1 MESVYDVIMRRRTVR
16 SFTDQPIEEE
26 KVQKLLDAAIQAP
39 SGGNIQP
46 ISIIR
51 IEKPEGREKMAK
63 LAVNQPWVAKA
74 PLCLLFC
81 IDFHRTGKWA
91 EAEGASY
98 GGEKALM
105 SLLLAYADVFCSAEN
120 AVLCATSLGLG
131 TVYIGMVLAAMT
143 EIRKEFGLPEKV
155 VPVVALCVG
164 YPKKVPSGITK
175 LPRAAMVHSERYE
188 EKSPEELKQL
198 YREKYGELARES
210 PNDALSDRGICGQGR
225 MTNDGVREFF
235 KRTYQEA
242 LELDEQSRPDFTD
255 KVARL
260 MARMEVGNAA
270 QLLFK
275 MRYPEEA
282 MKRMGEKI
290 IASLREAGIDCL

>member
-16 SFTDQPIEEE
+16 SFLDTPVEEE
-26 KVQKLLDAAIQAP
+26 RVQQLLDAAIQAP

-51 IEKPEGREKMAK
+51 IEKPESRDKLAK

-105 SLLLAYADVFCSAEN
+105 SFLLAYADVFCSAEN

-143 EIRKEFGLPEKV
+143 EIRSEFGLPDKV

-164 YPKKVPSGITK
+164 YPKKIPAGITK
-175 LPRAAMVHSERYE
+175 LPKAAMVHSERYE
-188 EKSPEELKQL
+188 EKSPEDLKQL
-198 YREKYGELARES
+198 YREKYGDLTADVKKYFE
-210 PNDALSDRGICGQGR
+210 
-225 MTNDGVREFF
+225 
-235 KRTYQEA
+235 RTYQEA
-242 LELDEQSRPDFTD
+242 LEMDEQSRPGFTD

-275 MRYPEEA
+275 MRYPDEA
-282 MKRMGEKI
+282 MKRMGESI
-290 IASLREAGIDCL
+290 IKSLREAGIECL

>member
-16 SFTDQPIEEE
+16 SFLDQPVEEE

-105 SLLLAYADVFCSAEN
+105 SFLLAYADVFCSAEN

-143 EIRKEFGLPEKV
+143 DIRQEFGLPDKV

-164 YPKKVPSGITK
+164 YPKKVPAGITK
-175 LPRAAMVHSERYE
+175 LSRAAMVHSERYE
-188 EKSPEELKQL
+188 EKSAEELKQL
-198 YREKYGELARES
+198 YCQKYGDLTGDVKS
-210 PNDALSDRGICGQGR
+210 Y
-225 MTNDGVREFF
+225 F

-242 LELDEQSRPDFTD
+242 LEMDEQARPDFTD

>member
-1 MESVYDVIMRRRTVR
+1 LTSSAPLPLAMPESVYDVIMRRRSVR
-16 SFTDQPIEEE
+16 SFLDTPVEDE
-26 KVQKLLDAAIQAP
+26 KIQRLLEAAIQAP

-91 EAEGASY
+91 ESEGASY

-105 SLLLAYADVFCSAEN
+105 SFLLAYADVFCSAEN

-143 EIRKEFGLPEKV
+143 EIRKEFGLPDKV

-164 YPKKVPSGITK
+164 YPKKVPTGITK
-175 LPRAAMVHSERYE
+175 LSRAAMVHSERYE
-188 EKSPEELKQL
+188 EKSAEELKQL
-198 YREKYGELARES
+198 YREKYGDLTADVKS
-210 PNDALSDRGICGQGR
+210 Y
-225 MTNDGVREFF
+225 F

-242 LELDEQSRPDFTD
+242 LEMDEQARPDFTD
-255 KVARL
+255 KVARI

-282 MKRMGEKI
+282 MKRMGDKI
-290 IASLREAGIDCL
+290 ISSLREAGIDCL

>member
-16 SFTDQPIEEE
+16 SFLDQPVEEE
-26 KVQKLLDAAIQAP
+26 KVVKLLDAAIQAP

-51 IEKPEGREKMAK
+51 IEKPEGRDKMAK

-91 EAEGASY
+91 EAESASY

-105 SLLLAYADVFCSAEN
+105 SFLLAYADVFCSAEN

-131 TVYIGMVLAAMT
+131 AVYIGMVLAAMT
-143 EIRKEFGLPEKV
+143 EIRREFGLPDKV

-164 YPKKVPSGITK
+164 YPKKVPAGITK
-175 LPRAAMVHSERYE
+175 LPRAALVHSERYE
-188 EKSPEELKQL
+188 EKSPDELKQL
-198 YREKYGELARES
+198 YREKYGELTTDVKS
-210 PNDALSDRGICGQGR
+210 Y
-225 MTNDGVREFF
+225 F
-235 KRTYQEA
+235 KRAYQEA
-242 LELDEQSRPDFTD
+242 LEMDEQSRPDFTD
-255 KVARL
+255 KVARI

-275 MRYPEEA
+275 MRYPEDA

-290 IASLREAGIDCL
+290 VASLREAGINCL

>member
-16 SFTDQPIEEE
+16 SFTDQQVEEE
-26 KVQKLLDAAIQAP
+26 NVLKLLDAAIQAP

-46 ISIIR
+46 VSIIR

-120 AVLCATSLGLG
+120 VVICATSLGLG
-131 TVYIGMVLAAMT
+131 SVYIGMVLAAMT
-143 EIRKEFGLPEKV
+143 EIRKEFGLPDKV

-164 YPKKVPSGITK
+164 YPKKVPAGITK
-175 LPRAAMVHSERYE
+175 LSRAAMVHSERYE
-188 EKSPEELKQL
+188 EKSSEELRQF
-198 YREKYGELARES
+198 YRDKYG
-210 PNDALSDRGICGQGR
+210 D
-225 MTNDGVREFF
+225 MTTDVRTYF

-242 LELDEQSRPDFTD
+242 LEMEEQARPDFTD

-282 MKRMGEKI
+282 MKRMGDKI

>member
-1 MESVYDVIMRRRTVR
+1 MESVYDVIMRRRSVR
-16 SFTDQPIEEE
+16 SFLDQPVEEE
-26 KVQKLLDAAIQAP
+26 KILKLLDAAIQAP

-51 IEKPEGREKMAK
+51 IEKPESREKLAK

-105 SLLLAYADVFCSAEN
+105 SFLLAYADIFCSAEN

-143 EIRKEFGLPEKV
+143 EIRKEFGLPDKV

-164 YPKKVPSGITK
+164 YPKKVPTGITK
-175 LPRAAMVHSERYE
+175 LSRAAVVHSERYE

-198 YREKYGELARES
+198 YREKYGDLAKES
-210 PNDALSDRGICGQGR
+210 PNAKVQTTHCQTGASV
-225 MTNDGVREFF
+225 TNEGVRQFF
-235 KRTYQEA
+235 RRTYQEA

-282 MKRMGEKI
+282 MKRMGDKI
-290 IASLREAGIDCL
+290 IASLREAGIECL

>member
-1 MESVYDVIMRRRTVR
+1 MESVYDVIIRRRTVR
-16 SFTDQPIEEE
+16 SFTDQPVEEE

-51 IEKPEGREKMAK
+51 IEKPEGRDKMAK

-105 SLLLAYADVFCSAEN
+105 SFLLAYADVFCSAEN
-120 AVLCATSLGLG
+120 AVLCATSMGLG

-143 EIRKEFGLPEKV
+143 EIRREFGLPDKV

-164 YPKKVPSGITK
+164 YPKKVPTGITK
-175 LPRAAMVHSERYE
+175 LPRAAMVHSERYG
-188 EKSPEELKQL
+188 EKSPEELKKL
-198 YREKYGELARES
+198 YREKYGDLAKGS
-210 PNDALSDRGICGQGR
+210 PNAEVQTTKED
-225 MTNDGVREFF
+225 VRQFF

-242 LELDEQSRPDFTD
+242 LELSEQTRPDFTD

-282 MKRMGEKI
+282 MKRMGDKI

>member
-16 SFTDQPIEEE
+16 SFTDQPIEDE

-39 SGGNIQP
+39 SGGNIQA

-51 IEKPEGREKMAK
+51 IEKQEGREKMAK

-81 IDFHRTGKWA
+81 IDFHRTGIWA
-91 EAEGASY
+91 EAEGVSY
-98 GGEKALM
+98 GGEKTLM
-105 SLLLAYADVFCSAEN
+105 SFLLAYADVFCSTEN

-143 EIRKEFGLPEKV
+143 EIRKEFGLPDKV
-155 VPVVALCVG
+155 VPVVALGVG
-164 YPKKVPSGITK
+164 YPKKVPTGITK
-175 LPRAAMVHSERYE
+175 LPRVAIVHSERYE
-188 EKSPEELKQL
+188 EKSPEDLKQL
-198 YREKYGELARES
+198 YREKYGDLTADVKS
-210 PNDALSDRGICGQGR
+210 Y
-225 MTNDGVREFF
+225 F

-242 LELDEQSRPDFTD
+242 LEMDEQARPDFTD
-255 KVARL
+255 KIARL

-282 MKRMGEKI
+282 MRRMGEKI
-290 IASLREAGIDCL
+290 VASLREAGIDCL

>member
-1 MESVYDVIMRRRTVR
+1 MYDVIMRRRTVR
-16 SFTDQPIEEE
+16 SFTDQPVEEE
-26 KVQKLLDAAIQAP
+26 KVRKLLDAAIQAP

-51 IEKPEGREKMAK
+51 IEKSEGRAKIAK

-81 IDFHRTGKWA
+81 IDFARTGKWA

-105 SLLLAYADVFCSAEN
+105 SFLLAYADVFCSAEN

-131 TVYIGMVLAAMT
+131 TVYIGMVLTAMT
-143 EIRKEFGLPEKV
+143 EIRREFGLPGKV

-164 YPKKVPSGITK
+164 YPKKVPTDIPK
-175 LPRAAMVHSERYE
+175 LSHAAMVHSERYE
-188 EKSPEELKQL
+188 EKSPEELKRL
-198 YREKYGELARES
+198 YRDKYGDLTADVKS
-210 PNDALSDRGICGQGR
+210 Y
-225 MTNDGVREFF
+225 F

-255 KVARL
+255 KIARL

-282 MKRMGEKI
+282 MKRMGDKI
-290 IASLREAGIDCL
+290 IASLREAGIECL

>member
-16 SFTDQPIEEE
+16 SFLDAPVEEE
-26 KVQKLLDAAIQAP
+26 KVQQLLEAAIQAP

-51 IEKPEGREKMAK
+51 IEKPEGRDKLAK

-91 EAEGASY
+91 QAEGASF

-105 SLLLAYADVFCSAEN
+105 SFLLAYADVFCSAEN

-143 EIRKEFGLPEKV
+143 EIRKEFGLPDKV

-164 YPKKVPSGITK
+164 YPKKIPAGITK
-175 LPRAAMVHSERYE
+175 LPKAAMVHSERYE
-188 EKSPEELKQL
+188 EKSPEELKQF
-198 YREKYGELARES
+198 YREKYGDLTADVKKYFE
-210 PNDALSDRGICGQGR
+210 
-225 MTNDGVREFF
+225 
-235 KRTYQEA
+235 RTYQEA
-242 LELDEQSRPDFTD
+242 LELDEQSRPDFTA
-255 KVARL
+255 KIARL
-260 MARMEVGNAA
+260 MARTEVGNAA

-275 MRYPEEA
+275 MRYPDEA
-282 MKRMGEKI
+282 MKRMGESI
-290 IASLREAGIDCL
+290 IKSLREAGIECL

>member
-1 MESVYDVIMRRRTVR
+1 MPESVYDVIMRRRTVR
-16 SFTDQPIEEE
+16 SFLDTPVEEE
-26 KVQKLLDAAIQAP
+26 KVQQLLDAAIQAP

-51 IEKPEGREKMAK
+51 IEKPESRDKLAK

-91 EAEGASY
+91 QAESASY

-105 SLLLAYADVFCSAEN
+105 SFLLAYADVFCSAEN
-120 AVLCATSLGLG
+120 VVLCATSLGLG

-143 EIRKEFGLPEKV
+143 EIRSEFGLPEGV
-155 VPVVALCVG
+155 VPIVALCVG
-164 YPKKVPSGITK
+164 YPKKIPAGITK
-175 LPRAAMVHSERYE
+175 LSKAAMVHSERYE

-198 YREKYGELARES
+198 YREKYGDLTADVKKYFE
-210 PNDALSDRGICGQGR
+210 
-225 MTNDGVREFF
+225 
-235 KRTYQEA
+235 RTYQEA
-242 LELDEQSRPDFTD
+242 LELEEQSRPEFTS

-275 MRYPEEA
+275 MRYPDEA
-282 MKRMGEKI
+282 MKRMGESI
-290 IASLREAGIDCL
+290 IKSLREAGVECL

>member
-16 SFTDQPIEEE
+16 SFLDTPVEEE
-26 KVQKLLDAAIQAP
+26 MVQRLLDVAIQAP

-46 ISIIR
+46 ISVIR

-63 LAVNQPWVAKA
+63 LAVNQPWVARA

-105 SLLLAYADVFCSAEN
+105 SFLLAYADVFCSAEN

-143 EIRKEFGLPEKV
+143 EIRREFGLPDKV

-164 YPKKVPSGITK
+164 YPKKVPTGITK

-188 EKSPEELKQL
+188 EKSPEELRQL
-198 YREKYGELARES
+198 YREKYGVLT
-210 PNDALSDRGICGQGR
+210 SD
-225 MTNDGVREFF
+225 VKAYF

-242 LELDEQSRPDFTD
+242 LEMDEQSRPDFTD
-255 KVARL
+255 KVARI

-282 MKRMGEKI
+282 MKRMGDKI

>member
-1 MESVYDVIMRRRTVR
+1 MAESVYDVIMRRRTVR
-16 SFTDQPIEEE
+16 SFTDQPVEEE

-51 IEKPEGREKMAK
+51 IEKPEGRDKLAK

-105 SLLLAYADVFCSAEN
+105 SFLLAYADVFCSAEN

-143 EIRKEFGLPEKV
+143 EIRKEFGLPDKV

-164 YPKKVPSGITK
+164 YPKKVPAGITK
-175 LPRAAMVHSERYE
+175 LSRAAMVHSERYE

-198 YREKYGELARES
+198 YREKYGDLSRQS
-210 PNDALSDRGICGQGR
+210 PNDEGR

-255 KVARL
+255 KIARL

-290 IASLREAGIDCL
+290 IASLRQAGIDCL

>member
-1 MESVYDVIMRRRTVR
+1 MAMESVYDVIMRRRTVR
-16 SFTDQPIEEE
+16 SFLDQPVEEE
-26 KVQKLLDAAIQAP
+26 KVLKLLDAAIQAP

-51 IEKPEGREKMAK
+51 IQEPEGREKMAR
-63 LAVNQPWVAKA
+63 LAVNKPWVARA

-105 SLLLAYADVFCSAEN
+105 SFLLAYADVFCSAEN

-143 EIRKEFGLPEKV
+143 EIRKEFGLPGKV

-164 YPKKVPSGITK
+164 YPKKVPAGITK
-175 LPRAAMVHSERYE
+175 LSRTTMVHSERYE
-188 EKSPEELKQL
+188 ERSSEELKQL
-198 YREKYGELARES
+198 YREKYGDLTA
-210 PNDALSDRGICGQGR
+210 DVKKYFQ
-225 MTNDGVREFF
+225 
-235 KRTYQEA
+235 RTYQEA
-242 LELDEQSRPDFTD
+242 LEMDEQARPDFTD

-260 MARMEVGNAA
+260 MGRMEVGNAA

-275 MRYPEEA
+275 MRYPEEG
-282 MKRMGEKI
+282 MRRMGEKI

>member
-16 SFTDQPIEEE
+16 SFLDTPVEEE
-26 KVQKLLDAAIQAP
+26 KVQQVLDAAIQAP

-51 IEKPEGREKMAK
+51 IEKPEGRDK
-63 LAVNQPWVAKA
+63 LARLAMNQPWVAKA
-74 PLCLLFC
+74 PLSLLFC

-91 EAEGASY
+91 QAEGASY

-105 SLLLAYADVFCSAEN
+105 SFLLAYADVFCSAEN
-120 AVLCATSLGLG
+120 AVLCATSIGLG

-143 EIRKEFGLPEKV
+143 EIRKEFGLPDKV

-164 YPKKVPSGITK
+164 YPKKIPAGITK
-175 LPRAAMVHSERYE
+175 LPKAAMIHSERYE
-188 EKSPEELKQL
+188 EKTPEELKQL
-198 YREKYGELARES
+198 YREKYGDLTA
-210 PNDALSDRGICGQGR
+210 D
-225 MTNDGVREFF
+225 VRKYFE
-235 KRTYQEA
+235 RTYQEA
-242 LELDEQSRPDFTD
+242 LEMDEQSRPGFTD

-275 MRYPEEA
+275 VRYPEEA
-282 MKRMGEKI
+282 MKRMGESI
-290 IASLREAGIDCL
+290 IKSLREAGIECL

>member
-1 MESVYDVIMRRRTVR
+1 
-16 SFTDQPIEEE
+16 
-26 KVQKLLDAAIQAP
+26 LLDAAIQAP

-51 IEKPEGREKMAK
+51 IEKPEGRDKLAK

-91 EAEGASY
+91 QAEGATY

-105 SLLLAYADVFCSAEN
+105 SFLLAYADVFCSAEN

-143 EIRKEFGLPEKV
+143 EIRREFGLPDKV
-155 VPVVALCVG
+155 VPVVALCIG
-164 YPKKVPSGITK
+164 YPKKIPAGITK

-188 EKSPEELKQL
+188 DKSPEELKRL
-198 YREKYGELARES
+198 YREKYGDMMPGMTKPEA
-210 PNDALSDRGICGQGR
+210 R
-225 MTNDGVREFF
+225 MTNEDVRRYFE
-235 KRTYQEA
+235 RTYQEA
-242 LELDEQSRPDFTD
+242 LELEEQSRPDFTA
-255 KVARL
+255 KIARL

-282 MKRMGEKI
+282 MKRMGESI
-290 IASLREAGIDCL
+290 IKSLREAGMECL

>member
-1 MESVYDVIMRRRTVR
+1 MESVHDVIMRRRTVR
-16 SFTDQPIEEE
+16 SFLDTPIEKE
-26 KVQKLLDAAIQAP
+26 KVQQVLDAAIQAP

-51 IEKPEGREKMAK
+51 IEKPEGRDKLAK
-63 LAVNQPWVAKA
+63 LAMNQPWVAKA

-91 EAEGASY
+91 QAEGASY
-98 GGEKALM
+98 GGEQALM
-105 SLLLAYADVFCSAEN
+105 SFLLAYADVFCSAEN

-143 EIRKEFGLPEKV
+143 EIRKEFGLPDRV

-164 YPKKVPSGITK
+164 YPKKIPAGITK
-175 LPRAAMVHSERYE
+175 LPKAAIVHSEHYE
-188 EKSPEELKQL
+188 EKTPEELKQF
-198 YREKYGELARES
+198 YREKYGDLTADVKKYFE
-210 PNDALSDRGICGQGR
+210 
-225 MTNDGVREFF
+225 
-235 KRTYQEA
+235 RTYQEA
-242 LELDEQSRPDFTD
+242 LEMDEQSRSGFTD

-275 MRYPEEA
+275 VRYPEEA
-282 MKRMGEKI
+282 MKRMGESI
-290 IASLREAGIDCL
+290 IKSLREAGIECL

>member
-16 SFTDQPIEEE
+16 SFTDQPVEEE
-26 KVQKLLDAAIQAP
+26 KVLKLVDAAIQAP

-51 IEKPEGREKMAK
+51 IEKPEGRDKLAK

-81 IDFHRTGKWA
+81 IDFHRTGTWA
-91 EAEGASY
+91 EAEGANY

-105 SLLLAYADVFCSAEN
+105 SFLLGYADVFCSAEN

-143 EIRKEFGLPEKV
+143 EIRKEFGLPDKV

-164 YPKKVPSGITK
+164 YPKKVPAGITK
-175 LPRAAMVHSERYE
+175 LSRAAMVHSERYE

-198 YREKYGELARES
+198 YREKYGDLTGDVKS
-210 PNDALSDRGICGQGR
+210 Y
-225 MTNDGVREFF
+225 F

-242 LELDEQSRPDFTD
+242 LELEEQSRPHFTD
-255 KVARL
+255 KVARI

-282 MKRMGEKI
+282 MKRMGDKI

>member
-1 MESVYDVIMRRRTVR
+1 MPESVYDVIMRRRTVR
-16 SFTDQPIEEE
+16 SFLDTPVEEE
-26 KVQKLLDAAIQAP
+26 KVQQLLEAAIQAP

-51 IEKPEGREKMAK
+51 IEKPESRDKLAK

-91 EAEGASY
+91 QAEGASY

-105 SLLLAYADVFCSAEN
+105 SFLLAYADVFCSAEN

-143 EIRKEFGLPEKV
+143 EIRSEFGLPDKV

-164 YPKKVPSGITK
+164 YPKKIPAGITK
-175 LPRAAMVHSERYE
+175 LPKAAMVHSERYE

-198 YREKYGELARES
+198 YREKY
-210 PNDALSDRGICGQGR
+210 SDL
-225 MTNDGVREFF
+225 TADVKKYFE
-235 KRTYQEA
+235 RTYQEA
-242 LELDEQSRPDFTD
+242 LELDEQSRPGFTD

-275 MRYPEEA
+275 MRYPDEA
-282 MKRMGEKI
+282 MKRMGESI
-290 IASLREAGIDCL
+290 IKSLREAGIECL

>member
-1 MESVYDVIMRRRTVR
+1 MRRRTVR
-16 SFTDQPIEEE
+16 SFTDQPVEEE
-26 KVQKLLDAAIQAP
+26 KVLKLLDAAIQAP

-91 EAEGASY
+91 EAEGACY

-105 SLLLAYADVFCSAEN
+105 SFLLAYADVFCSAEN

-131 TVYIGMVLAAMT
+131 TAYIGMVLAAMT
-143 EIRKEFGLPEKV
+143 EIRKEFGLPDKV
-155 VPVVALCVG
+155 VPVVALCAG
-164 YPKKVPSGITK
+164 YPKKIPAGITK
-175 LPRAAMVHSERYE
+175 LPRSAMVHSERYE
-188 EKSPEELKQL
+188 EKSPDELKQL
-198 YREKYGELARES
+198 YHEKYGDLSRRS
-210 PNDALSDRGICGQGR
+210 SNDEGR

-235 KRTYQEA
+235 KRAYQEA
-242 LELDEQSRPDFTD
+242 LELDEQARPDFTD
-255 KVARL
+255 KVARI

-275 MRYPEEA
+275 MRYPEEG

-290 IASLREAGIDCL
+290 IASLREAGIECL

>member
-1 MESVYDVIMRRRTVR
+1 MESVYDVIMRRRSVR
-16 SFTDQPIEEE
+16 SFTDQPVEEE
-26 KVQKLLDAAIQAP
+26 KVLKLLDAAIQAP

-51 IEKPEGREKMAK
+51 IQKPESRERMAK
-63 LAVNQPWVAKA
+63 LAANQPWVAKA

-91 EAEGASY
+91 DAEGASY

-105 SLLLAYADVFCSAEN
+105 SFLLAYADVFCSAEN

-131 TVYIGMVLAAMT
+131 TVYIGMVLTAMT
-143 EIRKEFGLPEKV
+143 EIRREFGLPDKV
-155 VPVVALCVG
+155 VPVVAICVG
-164 YPKKVPSGITK
+164 YPKKVPKGITK
-175 LPRAAMVHSERYE
+175 LSRTAMVHSERYE
-188 EKSPEELKQL
+188 EKSPEDLKQL
-198 YREKYGELARES
+198 YREKYGDLTA
-210 PNDALSDRGICGQGR
+210 DVKAY
-225 MTNDGVREFF
+225 F

-242 LELDEQSRPDFTD
+242 LEMNEQSRPDFSD

-260 MARMEVGNAA
+260 MGRMEVGNAA

-290 IASLREAGIDCL
+290 VASLRDAGVECV

>member
-1 MESVYDVIMRRRTVR
+1 MESVHDVVMRRRTVR
-16 SFTDQPIEEE
+16 SFLDKPVEEE
-26 KVQKLLDAAIQAP
+26 KVQQVLDAAIQAP

-51 IEKPEGREKMAK
+51 IEKPEGRDKLAK
-63 LAVNQPWVAKA
+63 LAMNQPWVAKA
-74 PLCLLFC
+74 PLSLLFC

-91 EAEGASY
+91 QAEGAGY

-105 SLLLAYADVFCSAEN
+105 SFLLAYADVFCSAEN

-143 EIRKEFGLPEKV
+143 EIRKEFGLPDKV
-155 VPVVALCVG
+155 VPVVALCIG
-164 YPKKVPSGITK
+164 YPKKIPAGITK
-175 LPRAAMVHSERYE
+175 LPKAAMVHSERYE
-188 EKSPEELKQL
+188 EKPPEELKRL
-198 YREKYGELARES
+198 YREKYGDLTADVKKYFE
-210 PNDALSDRGICGQGR
+210 
-225 MTNDGVREFF
+225 
-235 KRTYQEA
+235 RTYQEA
-242 LELDEQSRPDFTD
+242 LEMDEQSRSGFTD

-275 MRYPEEA
+275 VRYPEEA
-282 MKRMGEKI
+282 MKRMGESI
-290 IASLREAGIDCL
+290 IKSLREAGIECL

>member
-1 MESVYDVIMRRRTVR
+1 MESVYDVIMRRRSVR
-16 SFTDQPIEEE
+16 SFLDTPVEEE
-26 KVQKLLDAAIQAP
+26 KVQKLLEAAIQAP

-46 ISIIR
+46 LSIIR
-51 IEKPEGREKMAK
+51 IEKPEGRDKLAK

-91 EAEGASY
+91 QAEGASF

-105 SLLLAYADVFCSAEN
+105 SFLLAYADVFCSAEN

-143 EIRKEFGLPEKV
+143 EIRREFGLPDKV
-155 VPVVALCVG
+155 VPVVALCIG
-164 YPKKVPSGITK
+164 HPKKIPAGITK

-188 EKSPEELKQL
+188 EKSPEELKQF
-198 YREKYGELARES
+198 YREKYGDLTADVKKYFE
-210 PNDALSDRGICGQGR
+210 
-225 MTNDGVREFF
+225 
-235 KRTYQEA
+235 RTYQEA
-242 LELDEQSRPDFTD
+242 LELEEQSRPDFTA
-255 KVARL
+255 KIARL

-282 MKRMGEKI
+282 MKRMGESI
-290 IASLREAGIDCL
+290 IKSLREAGIECL

>member
-1 MESVYDVIMRRRTVR
+1 MAESVYDVIMRRRSVR
-16 SFTDQPIEEE
+16 SFLDTPIEEE
-26 KVQKLLDAAIQAP
+26 KVQKLLDAAIQSP

-46 ISIIR
+46 LSIIR
-51 IEKPEGREKMAK
+51 IENPESRQKLAK

-105 SLLLAYADVFCSAEN
+105 SFLLAYADVFCSGEN
-120 AVLCATSLGLG
+120 VVLCATSLGLG
-131 TVYIGMVLAAMT
+131 AVYIGMVLAAMT
-143 EIRKEFGLPEKV
+143 EIRAEFGLPDKV

-164 YPKKVPSGITK
+164 YPKKVRAGITK

-188 EKSPEELKQL
+188 EKSPDELKQL
-198 YREKYGELARES
+198 YREKYGDLTADVKRYF
-210 PNDALSDRGICGQGR
+210 Q
-225 MTNDGVREFF
+225 
-235 KRTYQEA
+235 RTYQEA
-242 LELDEQSRPDFTD
+242 LEMDEQARPDFTD

-275 MRYPEEA
+275 MRYPEEG

-290 IASLREAGIDCL
+290 IASLREAGIEGL

>member
-1 MESVYDVIMRRRTVR
+1 MNTGVPAVESVYDVIMRRRSVR
-16 SFTDQPIEEE
+16 SFTDQPVEEE
-26 KVQKLLDAAIQAP
+26 KVVKLLDAAIQAP

-51 IEKPEGREKMAK
+51 IEKPEGRDKMAK

-81 IDFHRTGKWA
+81 VDFHRTGKWA
-91 EAEGASY
+91 EAEGATY

-105 SLLLAYADVFCSAEN
+105 SFLLAYADVFCSAEN
-120 AVLCATSLGLG
+120 VVLCATGLGLG

-143 EIRKEFGLPEKV
+143 ESRREFGLPERV
-155 VPVVALCVG
+155 VPVIALCVG
-164 YPKKVPSGITK
+164 YPKKVPAGITK
-175 LPRAAMVHSERYE
+175 LPLSAVVHSERYE
-188 EKSPEELKQL
+188 EKTAAELRQL
-198 YREKYGELARES
+198 YREKYGELTTDVKSYFR
-210 PNDALSDRGICGQGR
+210 
-225 MTNDGVREFF
+225 
-235 KRTYQEA
+235 RTYQEA
-242 LELDEQSRPDFTD
+242 LEMDEQSRPDFTD
-255 KVARL
+255 KVARI

-282 MKRMGEKI
+282 MKRMGDKI
-290 IASLREAGIDCL
+290 VASLREAGIDCL

>member
-16 SFTDQPIEEE
+16 SFLDQPVEEE
-26 KVQKLLDAAIQAP
+26 KVVKLLDAAIQAP

-51 IEKPEGREKMAK
+51 IEKPEGRDKMAK
-63 LAVNQPWVAKA
+63 LAGNQPWVAKA

-91 EAEGASY
+91 EAESASY

-105 SLLLAYADVFCSAEN
+105 SFLLAYADVFCSAEN

-131 TVYIGMVLAAMT
+131 AVYIGMVLAAMT
-143 EIRKEFGLPEKV
+143 EIRREFGLPDKV

-164 YPKKVPSGITK
+164 YPKKVPAGITK
-175 LPRAAMVHSERYE
+175 LPRAALVHSERYE
-188 EKSPEELKQL
+188 EKSPDELKQL
-198 YREKYGELARES
+198 YREKYGELTTDVKS
-210 PNDALSDRGICGQGR
+210 Y
-225 MTNDGVREFF
+225 F
-235 KRTYQEA
+235 KRAYQEA
-242 LELDEQSRPDFTD
+242 LEMDEQSRPDFTD
-255 KVARL
+255 KVARI

-275 MRYPEEA
+275 MRYPEDA

-290 IASLREAGIDCL
+290 VASLREAGINCL

>member
-16 SFTDQPIEEE
+16 SFLDQPVEEE
-26 KVQKLLDAAIQAP
+26 KAQKLLDAAIQAP

-51 IEKPEGREKMAK
+51 IEKPEGRERMAR
-63 LAVNQPWVAKA
+63 LAVNQPWVARA

-81 IDFHRTGKWA
+81 VDFHRTGKWA

-105 SLLLAYADVFCSAEN
+105 SFLLAYADVFCSAEN
-120 AVLCATSLGLG
+120 VVLCATSLGLG

-143 EIRKEFGLPEKV
+143 EIRREFGLPDKV

-164 YPKKVPSGITK
+164 YPKKVPAGITK
-175 LPRAAMVHSERYE
+175 LPRAAIVHSERYE
-188 EKSPEELKQL
+188 EKSPEELRQL
-198 YREKYGELARES
+198 YREKYGDLTRTSSNAEVRATS
-210 PNDALSDRGICGQGR
+210 G
-225 MTNDGVREFF
+225 GVREFF

-242 LELDEQSRPDFTD
+242 LEMDEQARPDFTD
-255 KVARL
+255 KVARI
-260 MARMEVGNAA
+260 MTRMEVGNAA

-282 MKRMGEKI
+282 MKRMGDKI

>member
-16 SFTDQPIEEE
+16 SFLDTPVEEE
-26 KVQKLLDAAIQAP
+26 KVQQLLDAAIQAP

-51 IEKPEGREKMAK
+51 IEKPESRDKLAK

-91 EAEGASY
+91 QAEGASF

-105 SLLLAYADVFCSAEN
+105 SFLLAYADVFCSAEN
-120 AVLCATSLGLG
+120 ALLCATSLGLG

-143 EIRKEFGLPEKV
+143 EIRSEFGLPDKV

-164 YPKKVPSGITK
+164 YPKKIPAGITK
-175 LPRAAMVHSERYE
+175 LSKAAMVHSERYE

-198 YREKYGELARES
+198 YREKYGDLTADVKKYFE
-210 PNDALSDRGICGQGR
+210 
-225 MTNDGVREFF
+225 
-235 KRTYQEA
+235 RTYQEA
-242 LELDEQSRPDFTD
+242 LELEEQSRPDFTS

-275 MRYPEEA
+275 MRYPDEA
-282 MKRMGEKI
+282 MKRMGESI
-290 IASLREAGIDCL
+290 IKYLREAGVECL

>member
-1 MESVYDVIMRRRTVR
+1 MENVYDVIMRRRSVR
-16 SFTDQPIEEE
+16 SFLDTPVEEE
-26 KVQKLLDAAIQAP
+26 KVQKLLDVAIQAP

-51 IEKPEGREKMAK
+51 IEKPEGRDKLAK

-91 EAEGASY
+91 QAEGASF

-105 SLLLAYADVFCSAEN
+105 SFLLAYADVFCSAEN
-120 AVLCATSLGLG
+120 AVLCATSLELG

-143 EIRKEFGLPEKV
+143 EIRREFGLPDKV

-164 YPKKVPSGITK
+164 YPKKIPTGITK

-188 EKSPEELKQL
+188 EKTPEELKQL
-198 YREKYGELARES
+198 YREKYGDLTADVKKYFE
-210 PNDALSDRGICGQGR
+210 
-225 MTNDGVREFF
+225 
-235 KRTYQEA
+235 RTYQEA
-242 LELDEQSRPDFTD
+242 LELDEQSRPGFTD

-275 MRYPEEA
+275 MRYPDEA
-282 MKRMGEKI
+282 MKRMGESI
-290 IASLREAGIDCL
+290 IKSLREAGIECL

>member
-16 SFTDQPIEEE
+16 SFLDTPVEEE
-26 KVQKLLDAAIQAP
+26 KVQQLLDAAIQAP

-51 IEKPEGREKMAK
+51 IEKPESRDKLAR

-91 EAEGASY
+91 QAEGATY

-105 SLLLAYADVFCSAEN
+105 SFLLAYADVFCSAEN

-143 EIRKEFGLPEKV
+143 EIRKEFGLPDKV

-164 YPKKVPSGITK
+164 YPKKIPAGITK
-175 LPRAAMVHSERYE
+175 LPKAAIVHSERYE
-188 EKSPEELKQL
+188 EKPPEELKQL
-198 YREKYGELARES
+198 YREKYGDLTADVKKYFE
-210 PNDALSDRGICGQGR
+210 
-225 MTNDGVREFF
+225 
-235 KRTYQEA
+235 RTYQEA
-242 LELDEQSRPDFTD
+242 LELEEQSRPDFTD

-275 MRYPEEA
+275 MRYPDEA
-282 MKRMGEKI
+282 MKRMGESI
-290 IASLREAGIDCL
+290 IKSLREAGIECL

>member
-1 MESVYDVIMRRRTVR
+1 MESVYDVLMRRRTVR
-16 SFTDQPIEEE
+16 SFLDTPVEEE
-26 KVQKLLDAAIQAP
+26 KVLKLLDAAIQAP

-51 IEKPEGREKMAK
+51 IEEPEGREKLAK

-105 SLLLAYADVFCSAEN
+105 SFLLAYADVFCSAEN

-143 EIRKEFGLPEKV
+143 EIRREFGLPDKV

-164 YPKKVPSGITK
+164 YPKKVPTGITK
-175 LPRAAMVHSERYE
+175 LSRAAMVHSERYE
-188 EKSPEELKQL
+188 DRPPEELKQL
-198 YREKYGELARES
+198 YREKYGDLTGDVKS
-210 PNDALSDRGICGQGR
+210 Y
-225 MTNDGVREFF
+225 F

-242 LELDEQSRPDFTD
+242 LEMNEQARPDFTD

-282 MKRMGEKI
+282 MKRMGDKI
-290 IASLREAGIDCL
+290 LASLREAGIDCL

>member
-16 SFTDQPIEEE
+16 SFTDQPVEEE

-51 IEKPEGREKMAK
+51 IEKAEGRDKMAK

-81 IDFHRTGKWA
+81 IDFHRTGRWA

-105 SLLLAYADVFCSAEN
+105 SFLLAYADVFCSSEN

-164 YPKKVPSGITK
+164 YPKKVPAGITK
-175 LPRAAMVHSERYE
+175 LSRAAMVHSERYE

-198 YREKYGELARES
+198 YRQKYGDLSRQS
-210 PNDALSDRGICGQGR
+210 PNDEGR
-225 MTNDGVREFF
+225 MTHCQTGASVANDGVREFF

-242 LELDEQSRPDFTD
+242 LEMDEQSRPDFTD
-255 KVARL
+255 KVARI

-290 IASLREAGIDCL
+290 IASLREAGIECL

>member
-1 MESVYDVIMRRRTVR
+1 MESVYDVITRRRTVR
-16 SFTDQPIEEE
+16 SFTDQPVEEE
-26 KVQKLLDAAIQAP
+26 KVLNLLDAAIQAP

-46 ISIIR
+46 MSIIR
-51 IEKPEGREKMAK
+51 IEKPEGRDKMAK

-105 SLLLAYADVFCSAEN
+105 SFLLAYADVFCSAEN

-143 EIRKEFGLPEKV
+143 EIRKEFGLPDKV

-164 YPKKVPSGITK
+164 YPKKVPAGITK
-175 LPRAAMVHSERYE
+175 LPRAAVVHSERYE
-188 EKSPEELKQL
+188 EKSPEELKEL
-198 YREKYGELARES
+198 YRQKYGDLTKDVKAY
-210 PNDALSDRGICGQGR
+210 
-225 MTNDGVREFF
+225 F

-242 LELDEQSRPDFTD
+242 LELAEQSRPDFTE
-255 KVARL
+255 KIARL
-260 MARMEVGNAA
+260 MTRMEVGNAA

-282 MKRMGEKI
+282 MKRMGDKI
-290 IASLREAGIDCL
+290 ISSLREAGIECL

>member
-1 MESVYDVIMRRRTVR
+1 MESVYDVITRRRTVR
-16 SFTDQPIEEE
+16 SFLDQPVEEE
-26 KVQKLLDAAIQAP
+26 KVRKLLDAAIQAP

-51 IEKPEGREKMAK
+51 IEKPESREKLAK
-63 LAVNQPWVAKA
+63 LAVNQPWIAKA

-81 IDFHRTGKWA
+81 VDFHRTGRWA
-91 EAEGASY
+91 EAEGATY

-105 SLLLAYADVFCSAEN
+105 SFLLAYADVFCSAEN

-143 EIRKEFGLPEKV
+143 EVRREFGLPDKV

-164 YPKKVPSGITK
+164 YPKKIPAGITK
-175 LPRAAMVHSERYE
+175 LSHAAMVHSERYE

-198 YREKYGELARES
+198 YRDKYGDLTA
-210 PNDALSDRGICGQGR
+210 DVKKYFQ
-225 MTNDGVREFF
+225 
-235 KRTYQEA
+235 RTYQEA
-242 LELDEQSRPDFTD
+242 LELDEQSRPGFTD
-255 KVARL
+255 KIARL

-282 MKRMGEKI
+282 MKRMGDKI

>member
-16 SFTDQPIEEE
+16 SFLDTPVEEE
-26 KVQKLLDAAIQAP
+26 KVQQLLDAAIQAP

-51 IEKPEGREKMAK
+51 IEKPESRDKLAK

-91 EAEGASY
+91 QAEGASY

-105 SLLLAYADVFCSAEN
+105 SFLLAYADVFCSAEN
-120 AVLCATSLGLG
+120 VVLCATSLGLG

-143 EIRKEFGLPEKV
+143 EIRSEFGLPEGV
-155 VPVVALCVG
+155 VPIVALCVG
-164 YPKKVPSGITK
+164 YPKKIPAGITK
-175 LPRAAMVHSERYE
+175 LSKAAMVHSECYE

-198 YREKYGELARES
+198 YREKYGDLTADVKKYFE
-210 PNDALSDRGICGQGR
+210 
-225 MTNDGVREFF
+225 
-235 KRTYQEA
+235 RTYQEA
-242 LELDEQSRPDFTD
+242 LELEEQSRPEFTS

-275 MRYPEEA
+275 MRYPDEA
-282 MKRMGEKI
+282 MKRMGESI
-290 IASLREAGIDCL
+290 IKSLREAGVECL

>member
-16 SFTDQPIEEE
+16 SFLDQPVEEE
-26 KVQKLLDAAIQAP
+26 NVLKLLDAAIQAP

-46 ISIIR
+46 VSIIR

-91 EAEGASY
+91 EAEGANY

-105 SLLLAYADVFCSAEN
+105 SFLLAYADVFCAAEN
-120 AVLCATSLGLG
+120 VVLCATSLGLG

-143 EIRKEFGLPEKV
+143 EVRKEFDLPEKV
-155 VPVVALCVG
+155 VPVVALCIG
-164 YPKKVPSGITK
+164 YPKKVPAGITK
-175 LPRAAMVHSERYE
+175 LPRAAVVHSERYE
-188 EKSPEELKQL
+188 EKSTEELKQL
-198 YREKYGELARES
+198 YREKYGDLTADVKS
-210 PNDALSDRGICGQGR
+210 Y
-225 MTNDGVREFF
+225 F

-242 LELDEQSRPDFTD
+242 LEMDEQSRPDFTD

-290 IASLREAGIDCL
+290 IASLREAGIECL